1 MDLNDLG
8 LELLMNKKKISS
20 DAVSVLSGS
29 SDGGGGGSMPQG
41 RPTFTPNN
49 NGEAMSVRSL
59 SVSESP
65 SGSGAD
71 EDDYDEYEEDPYEA
85 PKVEQVNVGYDF
97 KRPRP
102 RTPQSASESG
112 EYSEEQ
118 SVTEYPRR
126 MSNEEILQAKQEL
139 LYQFD
144 RLEKKGMRLPR
155 KFTMQ
160 SSLDDMKA
168 EFARLKRDR
177 EIDNSVKF
185 QRKVMMAVV
194 SGVELLNN
202 KFDPFNI
209 QLNGWSDSIHDN
221 IDEYDDVFEEL
232 HDKYSGKAK
241 IAPEL
246 KLLMMLGGSAFMFH
260 MTNSMF
266 KQFPGAEQVFKENPD
281 LRRQFA
287 AATANTMSKQNEGN
301 GLFGGLSNMFSGLF
315 GGGGGAP
322 QNAPGSFNPP
332 PPPPAS
338 PPRPAGPRPQMKG
351 PSNMDQILRE
361 LEIPPLNNDRI
372 EMMST
377 VTDSELGDDAS
388 LNGLLMNKKRGKRA
402 VKSGLTLDI

>member
-332 PPPPAS
+332 PPPTAS